1 MAEHFPSN
9 RDKQTT
15 GVVADNGRGMDLDSE
30 LVVALRHRSSSPPSH
45 SPEQLQSVREAFISA
60 PLGTIAVRDG
70 SGSAR
75 IRDHREKDFGRK
87 TSGVCNDGEYPQGEA
102 PTVLDSQDQAHDSG
116 QVHRVDSGN
125 LEILGNSVLG
135 GDKGEGSAKGS
146 MEFEGYR
153 G

>member
-1 MAEHFPSN
+1 M
-9 RDKQTT
+9 R
-15 GVVADNGRGMDLDSE
+15 
-30 LVVALRHRSSSPPSH
+30 
-45 SPEQLQSVREAFISA
+45 
-60 PLGTIAVRDG
+60 
-70 SGSAR
+70 
-75 IRDHREKDFGRK
+75 
-87 TSGVCNDGEYPQGEA
+87 NDGEYPQGEA